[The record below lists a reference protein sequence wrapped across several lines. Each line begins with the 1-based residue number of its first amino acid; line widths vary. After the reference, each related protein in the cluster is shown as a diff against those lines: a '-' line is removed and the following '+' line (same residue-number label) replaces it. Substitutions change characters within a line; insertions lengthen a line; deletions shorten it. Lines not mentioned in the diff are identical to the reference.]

1 MTKRLVWDLPL
12 RLFHWLI
19 VLSIIGSYTTAK
31 LGVDYMQYH
40 FYFGYFMIAM
50 LIFRITWG
58 FIGPRH
64 ARFSSFLT
72 GPSTFF
78 TYAKGMFSPA
88 GHVSVGHNPVG
99 GVMVIV
105 MLILLAV
112 QATTGLFTTDT
123 IIWNGPFYP
132 SVSESTGSL
141 LSSVHE
147 ANFNIILGVV
157 GLHLAAIIYYHW
169 VKKQNLV
176 SAMFTGYKPAAHVP
190 EHLAIP
196 SSQVLKALAVC
207 VAAAGI
213 VYWILSKAPPQ

>member
-50 LIFRITWG
+50 LMFRITWG

-72 GPSTFF
+72 GPSAFF
-78 TYAKGMFSPA
+78 TYAKQMFSRA

-99 GVMVIV
+99 GLMVIV
-105 MLILLAV
+105 MLVLLAV

-132 SVSESTGSL
+132 TVSESTGSF

-176 SAMFTGYKPAAHVP
+176 SAMFTGYKPAVNVP
-190 EHLAIP
+190 EHLAIA
-196 SSQVLKALAVC
+196 SSQVLKALVVC
-207 VAAAGI
+207 MAAAGI

>member
-1 MTKRLVWDLPL
+1 
-12 RLFHWLI
+12 
-19 VLSIIGSYTTAK
+19 
-31 LGVDYMQYH
+31 
-40 FYFGYFMIAM
+40 
-50 LIFRITWG
+50 
-58 FIGPRH
+58 
-64 ARFSSFLT
+64 
-72 GPSTFF
+72 
-78 TYAKGMFSPA
+78 
-88 GHVSVGHNPVG
+88 
-99 GVMVIV
+99 

-132 SVSESTGSL
+132 TVSESTGSF

-147 ANFNIILGVV
+147 INFNIILTVV

-196 SSQVLKALAVC
+196 SSQVLKALVVC